1 MAWPYHF
8 VDLDA
13 DAKALRREAL
23 DRYALYS
30 QLSVLLPVVG
40 LLARRVLSNAF
51 KSFSGDDGQGGY
63 FSPMASSSAY
73 SAVPDS
79 PQAKS
84 RRSSAWGSRAG
95 ALRAALW
102 WLGGEVHLLGQHR
115 GERLVWFLG
124 GGWAA
129 WLLLLCFLET
139 GDDYLHLTKRF
150 GIVAAAQLPIQY
162 LLSLKYLNPFAYVFR
177 TSHEEVNRWHRVLGR
192 IIYML
197 LLLHVVFY
205 VNFLAQAGVL
215 GRRIFAP
222 VVFAGVVS
230 WAGINLLM
238 ATALPMVRR
247 FSYRIFFVTHLFVSF
262 AVPVLIFFHAP
273 PVRVSVC
280 VALASV
286 LADITVRRLRTMT
299 GRAVMEA
306 IPGTDLVKVTVA
318 IPPGRSNTFRQHP
331 GSHVY
336 VSIPEAARPDLT
348 STSSLIYEFLFN
360 PFTVADVDEATGDLT
375 LVARRRTGPMTA
387 ALARF
392 AKSSGSAA
400 SALGSPSSA
409 PPTPRTA
416 VAAAAAARHANYD
429 ETRIPLFV
437 EGPYGAAKHFPNLA
451 GPGFDRV
458 LLVAGGVGATFAVP
472 LYRAIRHDNPTAKVE
487 LVWALRG
494 AGDATWAVQQQQQA
508 QSQQREDDQD
518 DEDKGPVSILADEN
532 VHLFLT
538 GPLMGDSAASGSS
551 LAVPDGDG
559 GTELNA
565 LYRRGGRLTAQHNR
579 RRPDLRRLVDDVF
592 RHGSE
597 ERVAVLVCGPE
608 EMVRETRRFVG
619 PWVSR
624 GREVWWH
631 NESFGW

>member
-30 QLSVLLPVVG
+30 QLLVLLPVVG

-51 KSFSGDDGQGGY
+51 KSSSGDDS
-63 FSPMASSSAY
+63 SPSAY

-102 WLGGEVHLLGQHR
+102 WLGGEVHLLGEHR
-115 GERLVWFLG
+115 GERLVWLLG

-177 TSHEEVNRWHRVLGR
+177 TSHEEVNKWHRVLGR

-222 VVFAGVVS
+222 IVFAGVVS

-318 IPPGRSNTFRQHP
+318 IPPGRSNAFRQHP

-400 SALGSPSSA
+400 
-409 PPTPRTA
+409 
-416 VAAAAAARHANYD
+416 HANYD

-472 LYRAIRHDNPTAKVE
+472 LYRAIRHDNPSAKVE

-494 AGDATWAVQQQQQA
+494 AGDATWA
-508 QSQQREDDQD
+508 
-518 DEDKGPVSILADEN
+518 DKGPVSILADEN

-538 GPLMGDSAASGSS
+538 GPLLGDSAASGSS

-608 EMVRETRRFVG
+608 EMVRETRRCVG